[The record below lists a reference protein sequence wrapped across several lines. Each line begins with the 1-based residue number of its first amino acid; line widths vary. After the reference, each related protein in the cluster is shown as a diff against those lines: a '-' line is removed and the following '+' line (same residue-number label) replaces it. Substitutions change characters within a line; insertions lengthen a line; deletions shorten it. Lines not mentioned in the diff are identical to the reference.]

1 MAAHPP
7 VRMSCVGPGVNMVGV
22 FSEGTGLGAAGRST
36 LDVLERRGLPHVVAD
51 IDWGGHAVE
60 PVPDTITRLSSL
72 HAMPHSTTVVQMNPD
87 MFGMFVLRY
96 HRRLRY
102 DMMPSVNAIVP
113 FWELPALPAKW
124 LPILRSFDVVLAP
137 SRFVREAV
145 ESSMPA
151 RSRPLVWEYPQ
162 SVTPP
167 EAVAPDRSRW
177 LGDRSDRITFL
188 STFDIWSDIE
198 RKNPWAAIGAFQRAF
213 AGRDDVSLVLKVNHA
228 RSHTHSEQL
237 ARLESVVSED
247 HRILLMTDF
256 VSREDLW
263 SLYASV
269 DAYIS
274 LHRAEG
280 LGLGLMEA
288 MTVGKP
294 VVATAWSGNM
304 DFMNDSNSVP
314 VPFRLV
320 PVSDTTHGNYTPESS
335 QEWAEPDVDAAA
347 EALRALADD
356 SALLTRLGVQGA
368 RDMRR
373 RFERQAEPGVFDA
386 LVELADSG
394 AAGSSEHR
402 SRVRAARRL
411 SLVLAAKPPVVS
423 ALRAL
428 KLKAPAPEG
437 EQKAPSPTLLG

>member
-51 IDWGGHAVE
+51 IDWGGHGVE

-188 STFDIWSDIE
+188 STFDIWSDMSGRTLGRHRGLSTRI
-198 RKNPWAAIGAFQRAF
+198 RRA
-213 AGRDDVSLVLKVNHA
+213 R
-228 RSHTHSEQL
+228 RCL
-237 ARLESVVSED
+237 ARAQGQSCALA
-247 HRILLMTDF
+247 H
-256 VSREDLW
+256 
-263 SLYASV
+263 
-269 DAYIS
+269 
-274 LHRAEG
+274 
-280 LGLGLMEA
+280 
-288 MTVGKP
+288 
-294 VVATAWSGNM
+294 
-304 DFMNDSNSVP
+304 
-314 VPFRLV
+314 
-320 PVSDTTHGNYTPESS
+320 
-335 QEWAEPDVDAAA
+335 
-347 EALRALADD
+347 ALRATGETGKCGLRGSQDSLDD
-356 SALLTRLGVQGA
+356 GLREQG
-368 RDMRR
+368 
-373 RFERQAEPGVFDA
+373 G
-386 LVELADSG
+386 LVEPVC
-394 AAGSSEHR
+394 
-402 SRVRAARRL
+402 VR
-411 SLVLAAKPPVVS
+411 
-423 ALRAL
+423 
-428 KLKAPAPEG
+428 
-437 EQKAPSPTLLG
+437 